1 MEVVKDRVAL
11 ISYATDEVG
20 AAIGMRLAEKG
31 ARVIISD
38 SDQGK
43 VDGVVSAIK
52 AKGGDAL
59 GIVVDGTNPN
69 EVKEAVAK
77 ILSDFGKVDILINN
91 ADSQACCSIK
101 DITDEQWQNSINAN
115 LSPVFY
121 FCRELLPKM
130 QEQKYGR
137 IINVGDLEYI
147 GWPGKSDYS
156 AVKSAIFGFTRSL
169 ALESAKDNVTVNCVA
184 KGDLQTA
191 DMSDEDV
198 EKLGARIPVKKLG
211 TPEDAARAICFFAS
225 DTSKYL
231 TGQTFFVCGG
241 KSAYF
246 SMSI

>member
-11 ISYATDEVG
+11 ISYATNEVG
-20 AAIGMRLAEKG
+20 AAVAMRLADKG
-31 ARVIISD
+31 AKVIITD
-38 SDQGK
+38 TDQGK
-43 VDGVVSAIK
+43 VDSLVSAIK
-52 AKGGDAL
+52 DKGGEAF
-59 GIVVDGTNPN
+59 GIVVDGTNPK
-69 EVKEAVAK
+69 EVKEAVSK
-77 ILSDFGKVDILINN
+77 ILADFGNVDILINN
-91 ADSQACCSIK
+91 ADADSGSPIQEVS
-101 DITDEQWQNSINAN
+101 DEQWQNNFNAN

-130 QEQKYGR
+130 KEQKYGR
-137 IINVGDLEYI
+137 IVNIGNLEYI

-169 ALESAKDNVTVNCVA
+169 ALESAKEQVTVNCVA
-184 KGDLQTA
+184 KGDLKTA
-191 DMSDEDV
+191 DMSDEDA
-198 EKLGARIPVKKLG
+198 EKLGGRLPVKKLG

-225 DTSKYL
+225 DTSKYV

>member
-20 AAIGMRLAEKG
+20 AAIGQRLAEKG
-31 ARVIISD
+31 AKVIISD
-38 SDQGK
+38 TDQGK
-43 VDGVVSAIK
+43 VDSVVSAIK
-52 AKGGDAL
+52 AKGGDAV
-59 GIVVDGTNPN
+59 GVCVDGTNSN
-69 EVKEAVAK
+69 GVKALVAK
-77 ILSDFGKVDILINN
+77 VFSDFGKVDILVNN
-91 ADSQACCSIK
+91 ADVQTPCNIQ
-101 DITDEQWQNSINAN
+101 DITDEQWQNSFNAN

-121 FCRELLPKM
+121 FCREILPKM
-130 QEQKYGR
+130 QAQQYGR
-137 IINVGDLEYI
+137 IINVGNLEYI

-184 KGDLQTA
+184 KGDIQTA
-191 DMSDEDV
+191 DMSAEEV
-198 EKLGARIPVKKLG
+198 EKLGAGMPVKKLG
-211 TPEDAARAICFFAS
+211 TPEDVARAICFFAS